1 VEINTQLIEM
11 ETVTAPKPDLKKSFT
26 FDNYIE
32 LIEDLIGKGRTTG
45 PKQTEALI
53 KYTEQNLFR
62 MKRHYKHDP
71 MNPELES
78 LLESWTRPLL
88 FVVISEAWCG
98 DAAHN
103 LGGIA
108 RFLQLT
114 NTISLK
120 ILLRDENPEYMDAYL
135 TNGGRAIPKVI
146 IYDPAS
152 MNVLAQWG
160 PRPKPAQEM
169 FNDFKRIGNGSR
181 TDFDNRLHLWY
192 GRDNNKTLQREFL
205 ELFKKLAG

>member
-1 VEINTQLIEM
+1 M
-11 ETVTAPKPDLKKSFT
+11 EAATAPKPDLKKSYT
-26 FDNYIE
+26 FNAYIE
-32 LIEDLIGKGRTTG
+32 LIEDLVSKGRTTG
-45 PKQTEALI
+45 PKQSESLV

-62 MKRHYKHDP
+62 MRRHYKHDP
-71 MNPELES
+71 ISPELES
-78 LLESWTRPLL
+78 LLTSWTRPLL
-88 FVVISEAWCG
+88 IVVIAEAWCG

-108 RFLQLT
+108 RFVALSDKIDLR
-114 NTISLK
+114 
-120 ILLRDENPEYMDAYL
+120 ILLRDENLDYMDAYL

-146 IYDPAS
+146 FYDPAT
-152 MNVLAQWG
+152 MEELAQWG

-169 FNDFKRIGNGSR
+169 YYDFKRIGNGSR

-205 ELFKKLAG
+205 EIFKKLA